1 MIFSDFL
8 FRKVRNFLLREKKDI
23 YIEKSSIVI
32 VKMEQQNFTLSK
44 YALINATVDYVT
56 TSTHVAIVKQVY
68 EKGEVEAKL
77 KSSEYEEFKR
87 VVPELVNSAQ
97 AMYDKIE
104 RNAKQEQQQ
113 QQQQQPPSS
122 SESNGKETND
132 DERKEARKDGKEI
145 NDAAV
150 AIMPEMETADE
161 NPQAASNHMVDL
173 PVELWQIVKKL
184 SPRFLAKL
192 SIYKSPQDKSYVTL
206 GIRQYFIDA
215 KGVIRFK
222 RNKGLSLTFQEIMS
236 LTGALANV
244 ETFFREKLSSAKVFD
259 VETAADIRAIHQYVD
274 HYWRFGGA
282 KCRIVLRKSEA
293 MLQTPSGAEEKDIAD
308 NDDDHIETTLNIN
321 DYM

>member
-1 MIFSDFL
+1 
-8 FRKVRNFLLREKKDI
+8 
-23 YIEKSSIVI
+23 
-32 VKMEQQNFTLSK
+32 MEQQNFTLSK

-56 TSTHVAIVKQVY
+56 TSTHVTIVKQVY

-104 RNAKQEQQQ
+104 RDAKQPPLIEKDAKQQQ
-113 QQQQQPPSS
+113 QQQQSPSP
-122 SESNGKETND
+122 ELNGKETND
-132 DERKEARKDGKEI
+132 EEKNEAPRNDGKGI

-150 AIMPEMETADE
+150 AVMSGTETANE
-161 NPQAASNHMVDL
+161 NPRAMSNHMVDL
-173 PVELWQIVKKL
+173 PVELWQVVKKL
-184 SPRFLAKL
+184 SPRYMAKL

-206 GIRQYFIDA
+206 GIRQYFVDA

-236 LTGALANV
+236 LTSALADV
-244 ETFFREKLSSAKVFD
+244 ETFFQEKLSSAKVFD
-259 VETAADIRAIHQYVD
+259 VETAADIRAVHQYVD
-274 HYWRFGGA
+274 QYWRYGGA

-293 MLQTPSGAEEKDIAD
+293 MLQPPSGEEKDDIAD
-308 NDDDHIETTLNIN
+308 NDDDHMESTLNIN

>member
-1 MIFSDFL
+1 
-8 FRKVRNFLLREKKDI
+8 
-23 YIEKSSIVI
+23 
-32 VKMEQQNFTLSK
+32 MEQQNFTLSK

-56 TSTHVAIVKQVY
+56 TSTHVSIVKQVY

-104 RNAKQEQQQ
+104 RDAKQEQQQ
-113 QQQQQPPSS
+113 QQPPSP
-122 SESNGKETND
+122 ELNGKETND
-132 DERKEARKDGKEI
+132 DDGKKETRKDGKEV

-150 AIMPEMETADE
+150 AVMSGMETANE
-161 NPQAASNHMVDL
+161 NPSAASNHMVDL

-192 SIYKSPQDKSYVTL
+192 SIYKSPQDKSFVTL

-236 LTGALANV
+236 LTGALADV

-259 VETAADIRAIHQYVD
+259 VETAADIRAVHQYVD

-293 MLQTPSGAEEKDIAD
+293 MLQAAAPNGEEEERDIAD
-308 NDDDHIETTLNIN
+308 NDDDHIESTLNIN